1 MQGLTGLKAF
11 NRYTIDMIEILIDFS
26 NNKMIIV
33 VEIVIKV

>member
-11 NRYTIDMIEILIDFS
+11 NRYTIDMIEILIDIS